1 MSYICQLIDV
11 FAYSFQFNGY
21 EAWELF
27 FVNAQKL
34 IRYYIWLFPTHLPPS
49 LRWRPQDPTRT
60 IPVIKGTSLST
71 IAFSKS

>member
-27 FVNAQKL
+27 FVNVQKL

-49 LRWRPQDPTRT
+49 LGCRPHDPERTRR
-60 IPVIKGTSLST
+60 
-71 IAFSKS
+71 